1 MNDGLEIELI
11 ARGVLLAG
19 DHILLCRNVRLG
31 YAFLP
36 GGHVE
41 FGESASNALAR
52 ELDEEAG
59 LAATVGRLLLVSE
72 HVFRQNGRLRHEV
85 NLVFQVEHS
94 LSPSAAVVS
103 REPKIAFDWVRRSDA
118 DLADMRPASVAR
130 WVAALRTDPPSL
142 EPIWISDISE

>member
-1 MNDGLEIELI
+1 MNDALEIELI

-19 DHILLCRNVRLG
+19 DHILLCRNIQRG
-31 YAFLP
+31 YTFLP

-52 ELDEEAG
+52 ELEEEAG
-59 LAATVGRLLLVSE
+59 LVAKIGRLLLVSE

-85 NLVFQVEHS
+85 NLVFHVEHS
-94 LSPSAAVVS
+94 LSPSAPVVS

-118 DLADMRPASVAR
+118 ERAGMRPASIAR
-130 WVAALRTDPPSL
+130 WVAALRTDPLPM
-142 EPIWISDISE
+142 EPIWISDLSE